1 MNDTDSEGDDY
12 ISEPGLIDPFL
23 GDGWVSG
30 SMDTDRNGNNV
41 PFFTAVIYDG
51 YIEKKYADGGT
62 DTELIYEVVEDDE
75 GIMIRMCDGTAYF
88 AQQGSFNILWLYFD
102 YERKSDNMSAS
113 DSLYRDS
120 NTSSNNNY
128 IETQSSDTGSNEYTP
143 EQLRQMGLDYFKR
156 HNDLDGVP
164 YVPYSEVWE
173 ESDGTYVV
181 RVYAHVLDH
190 VTTWARYEVDSSG
203 KGEETSYNGGYVDLT
218 Q

>member
-1 MNDTDSEGDDY
+1 
-12 ISEPGLIDPFL
+12 
-23 GDGWVSG
+23 
-30 SMDTDRNGNNV
+30 
-41 PFFTAVIYDG
+41 
-51 YIEKKYADGGT
+51 
-62 DTELIYEVVEDDE
+62 
-75 GIMIRMCDGTAYF
+75 MCDGTAYF

-156 HNDLDGVP
+156 HNDAESVP
-164 YVPYSEVWE
+164 YTPLAEIYENP
-173 ESDGTYVV
+173 DGTYTI
-181 RVYAHVLDH
+181 RVYVWVYDG
-190 VTTWARYEVDSSG
+190 VTEHSGTCTRYVVDSSG
-203 KGEETSYNGGYVDLT
+203 KGEETLGMGGYVDLT